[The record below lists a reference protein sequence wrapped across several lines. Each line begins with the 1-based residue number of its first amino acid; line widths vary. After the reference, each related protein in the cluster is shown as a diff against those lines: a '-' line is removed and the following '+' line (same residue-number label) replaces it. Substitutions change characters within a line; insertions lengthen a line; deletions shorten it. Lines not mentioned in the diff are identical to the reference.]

1 LFTKNK
7 IKEFLDST
15 DVSKWNKI
23 LILINKL
30 IEKKGIEEVLPPQD
44 LDRIRYFKKLFSK
57 IKYDKYQYF
66 LQTIKNIQI

>member
-1 LFTKNK
+1 
-7 IKEFLDST
+7 
-15 DVSKWNKI
+15 
-23 LILINKL
+23 L
-30 IEKKGIEEVLPPQD
+30 IEKKGIEEVLPSQD